1 MSAAA
6 GSDGGQTG
14 ARPGSD
20 PGQPG
25 VRPGSGAGLSRPGLS
40 VVIASVNGMPY
51 LGRCLDALAE
61 RAPDAEVVVADW
73 TDEATRAEV
82 RKRWP
87 GVKLLS
93 FDEAMTIP
101 ELRAAGVFAAT
112 APAVALIEDHC
123 LVAPTWAVLLEAAH
137 AGGHEV
143 TGGPIRNVATNR
155 IRDWAAFFCEYSAVM
170 EPMPRGP
177 VAGLPGM
184 NVSYGP
190 NALAAIDDLLRAG
203 RWETWLHPRLQERG
217 FELWCEPEAVVE
229 HDKDFDLGEFLSQ
242 RYHYSRSYAGMR
254 NPDLGARRALY
265 ALGTPL
271 LVPLLY
277 ARMARNVFARRR
289 ARRQFLLASPLV
301 LLYVTVWAFGEAIGY
316 AFGGGRSLLKVR

>member
-1 MSAAA
+1 MST
-6 GSDGGQTG
+6 S
-14 ARPGSD
+14 
-20 PGQPG
+20 
-25 VRPGSGAGLSRPGLS
+25 VGSGPGLS

-61 RAPDAEVVVADW
+61 RAPLVEVVVADW
-73 TDEATRAEV
+73 TDEATRAQV
-82 RKRWP
+82 RERWP
-87 GVKLLS
+87 SVKLLS
-93 FDEAMTIP
+93 FDEPKTIP

-112 APAVALIEDHC
+112 APVVALIEDHC
-123 LVAPTWAVLLEAAH
+123 LVAPGWANRLEAAQ
-137 AGGHEV
+137 ADGHQV
-143 TGGPIRNVATNR
+143 AGGPIRNVVTTR

-190 NALAAIDDLLRAG
+190 EALAAIDDLLREG
-203 RWETWLHPRLQERG
+203 RWETWLHPRLQQRG
-217 FELWCEPEAVVE
+217 FDLWCEPDAIVE

-254 NPDLGARRALY
+254 NPDLGARRVLY

-271 LVPLLY
+271 LIPLLY
-277 ARMARNVFARRR
+277 VRMARNVFGRRR
-289 ARRQFLLASPLV
+289 ARRQFLLATPLV
-301 LLYVTVWAFGEAIGY
+301 LLYTVVWAYGEAVGY

>member
-1 MSAAA
+1 MK
-6 GSDGGQTG
+6 
-14 ARPGSD
+14 
-20 PGQPG
+20 
-25 VRPGSGAGLSRPGLS
+25 LS

-61 RAPDAEVVVADW
+61 RAPGAEVVVADW

-82 RKRWP
+82 RERWP
-87 GVKLLS
+87 SVKLLS
-93 FDEAMTIP
+93 FDEPKTIP
-101 ELRAAGVFAAT
+101 ELRATGVFAAT
-112 APAVALIEDHC
+112 APVVALIEDHC
-123 LVAPTWAVLLEAAH
+123 LVAPGWADRLEAAH

-143 TGGPIRNVATNR
+143 AGGPIRNVATGR

-190 NALAAIDDLLRAG
+190 KALAEIDDLLREG
-203 RWETWLHPRLQERG
+203 RWETWLHPRLQQRG
-217 FELWCEPEAVVE
+217 FELWCEPDAVVE

-254 NPDLGARRALY
+254 NPDLGARRGLY
-265 ALGTPL
+265 AVGTPL
-271 LVPLLY
+271 LIPLLY
-277 ARMARNVFARRR
+277 ARMAGNVFARRR
-289 ARRQFLLASPLV
+289 SRRQFLLATPLV
-301 LLYVTVWAFGEAIGY
+301 LLYITVWAFGEAVGY
-316 AFGGGRSLLKVR
+316 TFGGGRSLLKVR

>member
-1 MSAAA
+1 MTLPA
-6 GSDGGQTG
+6 
-14 ARPGSD
+14 
-20 PGQPG
+20 
-25 VRPGSGAGLSRPGLS
+25 LS

-61 RAPDAEVVVADW
+61 RAPGAEVVVADW

-82 RKRWP
+82 AERWP
-87 GVKLLS
+87 EVKLLS
-93 FDEAMTIP
+93 FDEPKTIP

-112 APAVALIEDHC
+112 APVVALIEDHC
-123 LVAPTWAVLLEAAH
+123 LVSPAWAGRLEAAH
-137 AGGHEV
+137 GEGHAV
-143 TGGPIRNVATNR
+143 AGGPIRNAATGR

-177 VAGLPGM
+177 VGGLPGM
-184 NVSYGP
+184 NVSYDRD
-190 NALAAIDDLLRAG
+190 ALAAVDDLLRAG
-203 RWETWLHPRLQERG
+203 RWETWLHPRLQQRG

-254 NPDLGARRALY
+254 NADLGARRALY

-277 ARMARNVFARRR
+277 ARMAVDVFGRRR
-289 ARRQFLLASPLV
+289 ARVQFLLATPLV

-316 AFGGGRSLLKVR
+316 ALGGGRSLLKVR